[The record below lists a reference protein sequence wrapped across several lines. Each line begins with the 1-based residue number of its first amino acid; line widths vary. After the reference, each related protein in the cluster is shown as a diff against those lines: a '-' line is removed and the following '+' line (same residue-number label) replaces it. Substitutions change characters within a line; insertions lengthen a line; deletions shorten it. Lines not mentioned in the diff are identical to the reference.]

1 MIYYGKQESC
11 TNKKESSAAFKIV
24 ETIKECYHGIKYHIL
39 LTENVNSKEIMIN
52 GDGKSSKGIQN
63 EDKQK
68 SKNGIM
74 LKDLIEKYDL
84 TVVKNKPVCKVYPWN
99 YCWQRRML

>member
-39 LTENVNSKEIMIN
+39 LTENVNSKEIMII
-52 GDGKSSKGIQN
+52 GDGKS
-63 EDKQK
+63 
-68 SKNGIM
+68 
-74 LKDLIEKYDL
+74 
-84 TVVKNKPVCKVYPWN
+84 
-99 YCWQRRML
+99 